1 MSKTFK
7 RNVLFFVTVMV
18 TALICIILPFISY
31 INPSVFN
38 NLKMTS
44 AIVNVEDYDF
54 GDGESVLLAGEW
66 EFHWGKHLVSD
77 GVSSSQP
84 DLYVEIPS
92 SWTGY
97 EIDGKKLP
105 NGGIA
110 SYRAYIKKLDST
122 KPMIVS
128 VQNLPGECK
137 VFINGELVFS
147 NRSIQAEEERYKNDV
162 DVYTEPIV
170 LPNTPDMHEIV
181 VEVTCDYSSGLTSA
195 PVLSDYSSYQDD
207 FLGSIAARFVL
218 VGIVAFFGV
227 GAIAIGLMRKDMSDQ
242 IWLVLLCL
250 TFIFRMLISNEGY
263 IISHNLFGNIN
274 YEIMMS
280 LIYVSTYIIKLCM
293 LMHLVNVLGL
303 KISHITLSF
312 ISAVF
317 LVCAFVPYFTYDYIY
332 ITKAYMRIQ
341 SVAYFFDVY
350 MIYKLSDAIVKKKK
364 FAVQYLVFYCITA
377 AALVTDNLHISGFIS
392 ASVSFVMPVACF
404 LFISLMLFVHI
415 SDTLNTYRRAQ
426 RTAELEKELSELN
439 ITLMISQIQP
449 HFLYNALNTIKYL
462 IKKDPKTAEGAVV
475 KFSNYLRSN
484 MDSLTQKEPIPFA
497 KELDHVKNYVDIE
510 QLRFGD
516 RLKIEYDIQVVD
528 FTIPPLTLQPIVE
541 NAIKH
546 GVNQRPEG
554 GTVTIKTI
562 ETNSYVII
570 SVEDNGVGFDINE
583 KKNDGRSHVGVAN
596 IRKRLEEIMGA
607 FIEIKSEVGVGT
619 TVTIKIPKCEEQK
632 ENSQ

>member
-18 TALICIILPFISY
+18 TAFICIILPFISY
-31 INPSVFN
+31 INPSIFN

-44 AIVNVEDYDF
+44 AIVNVKDYDF
-54 GDGESVLLAGEW
+54 NEGESVLLAGEW
-66 EFHWGKHLVSD
+66 EFHWDKHIVSQNITN
-77 GVSSSQP
+77 SQP

-97 EIDGKKLP
+97 EMDGKKLL

-110 SYRAYIKKLDST
+110 SYRAYIKNLDSE

-147 NRSIQAEEERYKNDV
+147 NRSIQAEEGSYKADV
-162 DVYTEPIV
+162 DVYTQPIV
-170 LPNTPDMHEIV
+170 LPNTPGMHEIV

-195 PVLSDYSSYQDD
+195 PVLSDYSQYQDE

-227 GAIAIGLMRKDMSDQ
+227 GSIAIGLMRKDMSDQ
-242 IWLVLLCL
+242 IWLVLLCV

-263 IISHNLFGNIN
+263 IVSHSAFGNIN

-303 KISHITLSF
+303 KINNATLSF

-317 LVCAFVPYFTYDYIY
+317 LVCAFIPYFTYDYIY
-332 ITKAYMRIQ
+332 ISQAYMWIQ

-350 MIYKLSDAIVKKKK
+350 MIYKLSGAIVKKKK
-364 FAVQYLVFYCITA
+364 FAPQYLVFYCITA
-377 AALVTDNLHISGFIS
+377 AALVTDNLHINGFIS

-415 SDTLNTYRRAQ
+415 SDTLNTYKKAQ
-426 RTAELEKELSELN
+426 RTAELEKELGELN

-484 MDSLTQKEPIPFA
+484 MDSLTQKEPIPFE
-497 KELDHVKNYVDIE
+497 KELYHVKNYVDIE

-516 RLKIEYDIQVVD
+516 RLKIEYDIQIVD

-554 GTVTIKTI
+554 GTVTIKTD
-562 ETNSYVII
+562 ETKSYVII
-570 SVEDNGVGFDINE
+570 TVEDNGVGFDINE
-583 KKNDGRSHVGVAN
+583 KKNDGRSHVGIQN

-607 FIEIKSEVGVGT
+607 FIEIKSEVGTGT
-619 TVTIKIPKCEEQK
+619 TVTIKIPKNED
-632 ENSQ
+632 

>member
-1 MSKTFK
+1 MSKAFK

-31 INPSVFN
+31 INPGVFN
-38 NLKMTS
+38 NLNMTS
-44 AIVNVEDYDF
+44 AIVNVKDYNF
-54 GDGESVLLAGEW
+54 NEGESVLLAGEW

-77 GVSSSQP
+77 DISNSQP

-92 SWTGY
+92 SWTDY
-97 EIDGKKLP
+97 EIDGQKLS

-110 SYRAYIKKLDST
+110 SYRAYIKNLESE
-122 KPMIVS
+122 KPIIVS
-128 VQNLPGECK
+128 VQYLPGECGA
-137 VFINGELVFS
+137 FINGELVYS
-147 NRSIQAEEERYKNDV
+147 NRSIQDSEGKYKDDV
-162 DVYTEPIV
+162 DVYAEPIV
-170 LPNTPDMHEIV
+170 LPDTPAMHEIII
-181 VEVTCDYSSGLTSA
+181 EVTCDYSSGLTAA

-218 VGIVAFFGV
+218 VGIVAFFAI
-227 GAIAIGLMRKDMSDQ
+227 GAVAIGLMRKDMSDQ
-242 IWLVLLCL
+242 IWLALLCV

-263 IISHNLFGNIN
+263 IISHNFFGNIN

-303 KISHITLSF
+303 KISNATLSF

-317 LVCAFVPYFTYDYIY
+317 LVCAFIPYFTYDYIY
-332 ITKAYMRIQ
+332 ISQAYMWIQ
-341 SVAYFFDVY
+341 SVAYFFDIY
-350 MIYKLSDAIVKKKK
+350 MIYKLSGAIIKKKK
-364 FAVQYLVFYCITA
+364 FATQYLVFYCITA
-377 AALVTDNLHISGFIS
+377 AALVTDNMHITGYIS

-404 LFISLMLFVHI
+404 LFIALMLFVHI
-415 SDTLNTYRRAQ
+415 SDTFNTYMQAQ

-484 MDSLTQKEPIPFA
+484 MDSLTQKEPIPFE

-510 QLRFGD
+510 QLRFGE
-516 RLKIEYDIQVVD
+516 RLKIEYDIQVVG

-554 GTVTIKTI
+554 GTVTIKTD
-562 ETNSYVII
+562 ETKSYVII
-570 SVEDNGVGFDINE
+570 IVEDNGVGFDINE
-583 KKNDGRSHVGVAN
+583 KKNDGRSHVGIQN
-596 IRKRLEEIMGA
+596 IRKRLEEIMSA
-607 FIEIKSEVGVGT
+607 LIDIKSEVGIGT
-619 TVTIKIPKCEEQK
+619 TVTIKIPKRED
-632 ENSQ
+632 

>member
-1 MSKTFK
+1 MSKAFK

-31 INPSVFN
+31 INPGVFN
-38 NLKMTS
+38 NLNMTS
-44 AIVNVEDYDF
+44 AIVNVKDYNF
-54 GDGESVLLAGEW
+54 NEGESVLLAGEW

-77 GVSSSQP
+77 DISNSQP

-92 SWTGY
+92 SWTDY
-97 EIDGKKLP
+97 EIDGQKLS

-110 SYRAYIKKLDST
+110 SYRAYIKNLESE
-122 KPMIVS
+122 KPIIVS
-128 VQNLPGECK
+128 VQNLPGECRA
-137 VFINGELVFS
+137 FINGELVYS
-147 NRSIQAEEERYKNDV
+147 NRSIQDSEGKYKDDV
-162 DVYTEPIV
+162 DVYAEPIV
-170 LPNTPDMHEIV
+170 LPDTPAMHEIII
-181 VEVTCDYSSGLTSA
+181 EVTCDYSSGLTAA

-218 VGIVAFFGV
+218 VGIVAFFAI
-227 GAIAIGLMRKDMSDQ
+227 GAVAIGLMRKDMSDQ
-242 IWLVLLCL
+242 IWLALLCV

-263 IISHNLFGNIN
+263 IISHNFFGNIN

-303 KISHITLSF
+303 KISNATLSF

-317 LVCAFVPYFTYDYIY
+317 LVCAFIPYFTYDYIY
-332 ITKAYMRIQ
+332 ISQAYMWIQ
-341 SVAYFFDVY
+341 SVAYFFDIY
-350 MIYKLSDAIVKKKK
+350 MIYKLSGAIIKKKK
-364 FAVQYLVFYCITA
+364 FATQYLVFYCITA
-377 AALVTDNLHISGFIS
+377 AALVTDNMHITGYIS

-404 LFISLMLFVHI
+404 LFIALMLFVHI
-415 SDTLNTYRRAQ
+415 SDTFNTYMQAQ

-484 MDSLTQKEPIPFA
+484 MDSLTQKEPIPFE

-510 QLRFGD
+510 QLRFGE
-516 RLKIEYDIQVVD
+516 RLKIEYDIQVVG

-554 GTVTIKTI
+554 GTVTIKTD
-562 ETNSYVII
+562 ETKSYVII
-570 SVEDNGVGFDINE
+570 IVEDNGVGFDINE
-583 KKNDGRSHVGVAN
+583 KKNDGRSHVGIQN
-596 IRKRLEEIMGA
+596 IRKRLEEIMSA
-607 FIEIKSEVGVGT
+607 LIDIKSEVGIGT
-619 TVTIKIPKCEEQK
+619 TVTIKIPKRED
-632 ENSQ
+632 